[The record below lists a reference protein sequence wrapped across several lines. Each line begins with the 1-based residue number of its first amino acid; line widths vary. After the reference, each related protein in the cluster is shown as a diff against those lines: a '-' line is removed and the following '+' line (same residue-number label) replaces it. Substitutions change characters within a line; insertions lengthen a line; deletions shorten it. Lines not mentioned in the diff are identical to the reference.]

1 MLLLLMVVVFTYIQ
15 VLRQVDNTS
24 FIFILYLLE
33 TYTHLGV
40 KINTPHYL
48 VKLSNL
54 PRGTHTYTVVVS
66 QFESLTTIYYTIK
79 VQSLGTM

>member
-1 MLLLLMVVVFTYIQ
+1 MLLLLMVVVFTYHQ

-24 FIFILYLLE
+24 FIFIPYLLE

>member
-1 MLLLLMVVVFTYIQ
+1 MVVVFIYHQ
-15 VLRQVDNTS
+15 VPKQIDNTS
-24 FIFILYLLE
+24 SLFLYLLE
-33 TYTHLGV
+33 TYIHCGV

-66 QFESLTTIYYTIK
+66 QLENLSTIYYTIK
-79 VQSLGTM
+79 V